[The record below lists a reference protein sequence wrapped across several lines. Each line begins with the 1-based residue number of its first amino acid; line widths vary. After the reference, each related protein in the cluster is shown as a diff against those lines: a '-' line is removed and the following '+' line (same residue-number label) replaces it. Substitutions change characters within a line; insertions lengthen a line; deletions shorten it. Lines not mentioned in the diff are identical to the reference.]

1 MLAFDAEASCV
12 PRMRGLLQVQVPDDV
27 GRQLCLLEVRL
38 PDGYPTTA
46 QPQVELH
53 ARKLD
58 SERKERLLSS
68 LHDAMDGWKG
78 ETCLFQIVEWI
89 RECKD
94 EWFDVDDVTASSH
107 ATEPSVSADQADALV
122 ETRGTCAAENASYL
136 WHTGEPLTDRRS
148 TFQAHLVELTD
159 PDRVSS
165 ALDALCT
172 DRKIRVATHNIFAY
186 RIALSTGGYAS
197 DSDDDG
203 EAAAGGRLLHLL
215 QLVDARDVLVV
226 VSRWYGGTPL
236 GPDRFKRISQVARD
250 VLDRHGHVRPPT
262 RRP

>member
-1 MLAFDAEASCV
+1 
-12 PRMRGLLQVQVPDDV
+12 MRVLLQVQVLDDF
-27 GRQLCLLEVRL
+27 GRPLCLLEVRL

-46 QPQVELH
+46 QPHVELH

-58 SERKERLLSS
+58 AERKEDLLSS
-68 LHDAMDGWKG
+68 LQEAMDGWKG

-89 RECKD
+89 RERKD
-94 EWFDVDDVTASSH
+94 VWFDVDDDVLASTR
-107 ATEPSVSADQADALV
+107 ATDASVSADQADAFG
-122 ETRGTCAAENASYL
+122 ETVGTCAAESASFL

-148 TFQAHLVELTD
+148 TFQAHLLVLTD
-159 PDRVSS
+159 PARVDS

-172 DRKIRVATHNIFAY
+172 DRKIRAATHNIFAY
-186 RIALSTGGYAS
+186 RIALSTGGYAT

-203 EAAAGGRLLHLL
+203 ESAAGGRLLHLL
-215 QLVDARDVLVV
+215 QVVDARDVLVV
-226 VSRWYGGTPL
+226 VSRWYGGIHL

-250 VLDRHGHVRPPT
+250 VLDRHGCVRPST